1 MKKSFIIE
9 HIKRNR
15 TVYQICLFI
24 FRMFIAGLLCL
35 FFLRASGK
43 MQGSVG
49 FFDVMMLAAFIF
61 NTLYMKRL
69 VEFSDTA
76 LEEIGANLPY
86 SEGTKIVLK
95 LIIRDPKRL
104 RTYAALMFL
113 MAFLVETG
121 AVFILWTIRENAQM
135 LEIIVAISF
144 MLIGIPLFALGV
156 TYKKDADSLKKDNGQ
171 DA

>member
-1 MKKSFIIE
+1 MKKSFVIE
-9 HIKRNR
+9 HIRRNR

-35 FFLRASGK
+35 FFLRASGR
-43 MQGSVG
+43 MDGTVG
-49 FFDVMMLAAFIF
+49 FFDVLMLAAFVF

-76 LEEIGANLPY
+76 LDEISRNLPH
-86 SEGTKIVLK
+86 SEGTKIIMK

-104 RTYAALMFL
+104 RTLSAFMFL
-113 MAFLVETG
+113 MAFLVEAG
-121 AVFILWTIRENAQM
+121 AGVILWTIHTDAQL
-135 LEIIVAISF
+135 LEIIVGISF

-156 TYKKDADSLKKDNGQ
+156 TYWKDASSLKKDGGQ
-171 DA
+171 DT